1 VFSKV
6 GTLAFTL
13 VLASVL
19 GDLTVGGAAE
29 TSVGRYASYGV
40 SDQDVVEY
48 RIAGASLSACS
59 AAHRSNPDPFHPV
72 DYTQRL
78 MHVASLYDECGK
90 SLRKHHASAGVLHTN
105 GVFLG
110 FTCSALSAS
119 TGTAVTVP
127 AC

>member
-1 VFSKV
+1 VFSKAAIF
-6 GTLAFTL
+6 AFTL
-13 VLASVL
+13 TLASVL

-29 TSVGRYASYGV
+29 TSAGSYGV

-48 RIAGASLSACS
+48 RIAGASISTCS

-119 TGTAVTVP
+119 TGAAVIVP